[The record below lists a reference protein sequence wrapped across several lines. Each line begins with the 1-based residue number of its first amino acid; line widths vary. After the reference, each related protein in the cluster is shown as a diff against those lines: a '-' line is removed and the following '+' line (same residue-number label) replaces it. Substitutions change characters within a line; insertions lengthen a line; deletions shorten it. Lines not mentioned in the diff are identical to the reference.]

1 MASYQLLQ
9 KSGLHLDTAV
19 FLAEASQAAY
29 NDQAARTWATA
40 AGFSHTTTFNR
51 SNIQGFWSTA
61 DDVALLA
68 FRGTSNPGQWIR
80 NAHFFPVRHP
90 WGRVH
95 EGFKDGVADVET
107 DLRGFD
113 EVAGK
118 AKYLWIT
125 GHSLGGALALI
136 TAARWKM
143 AGIPSS
149 LYTYGQ
155 PMVGLE
161 GFADRF
167 AIELPGR
174 LVRFVNQSDIVPRV
188 PPGFSHTGML
198 KRIVR
203 PGVLEAVPAL
213 EAVAAV
219 QTPELAAAVRTATT
233 LTLESVEAV
242 VQSGISEP
250 LMIDSELAPLTAKQ
264 FLELQAS
271 LDAAE
276 LEGAQL
282 EGMFDLF
289 KDHRISEYIRLLAQL
304 LDHA

>member
-1 MASYQLLQ
+1 MSSYTLLK

-29 NDQAARTWATA
+29 NDQDARRWAQA
-40 AGFSHTTTFNR
+40 AGFTHTTVFNR
-51 SNIQGFWSTA
+51 GNIQGFWCTVE
-61 DDVALLA
+61 DVALLV
-68 FRGTSNPGQWIR
+68 FRGTSNPGQWLR
-80 NAHFFPVRHP
+80 DARFYPVSHP

-95 EGFKDGVADVET
+95 EGFKDGVTQVEP
-107 DLRGFD
+107 DLLGFD
-113 EVAGK
+113 EA
-118 AKYLWIT
+118 ARNARHLWLS
-125 GHSLGGALALI
+125 GHSLGAAIALI
-136 TAARWKM
+136 AAARWKM
-143 AGIPSS
+143 MGIPSS

-203 PGVLEAVPAL
+203 PGVLEAMPAL
-213 EAVAAV
+213 EAIAA
-219 QTPELAAAVRTATT
+219 TPSPELAAAVRGTAS
-233 LTLESVEAV
+233 LTLESMEAV
-242 VQSGISEP
+242 AQSGISKP
-250 LMIDSELAPLTAKQ
+250 LMIDSELSPLTAKQ

-271 LDAAE
+271 LDAAGQG
-276 LEGAQL
+276 GAQL
-282 EGMFDLF
+282 EGLFDIF
-289 KDHRISEYIRLLAQL
+289 RDHAITEYIRLLKEIRG
-304 LDHA
+304 